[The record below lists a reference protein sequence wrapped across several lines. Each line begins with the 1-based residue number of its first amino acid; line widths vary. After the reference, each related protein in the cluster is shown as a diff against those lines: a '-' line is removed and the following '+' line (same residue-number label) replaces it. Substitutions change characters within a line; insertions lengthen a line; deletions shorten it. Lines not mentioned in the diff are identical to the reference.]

1 MIKVNLFNK
10 DGEAKGKNIKISI
23 AVRLTAIAVGMLI
36 LLGIIIISFSAIK
49 MEKSIKEREQESLRN
64 TAYTLKN
71 AYYTLYKGDFSK
83 LQDNIELENS
93 DKEKETV
100 LNSSSSVSV
109 EENDAVSSAT
119 DLDAVSSATTDLD
132 AISSAT
138 ADVLD
143 AVTIMDTLHEE
154 TGIDISLFWGDIRV
168 ATSLVDD
175 SGKRIV
181 GTKLDNEVKRKVI
194 DQGSEYFSENLVV
207 DGHPHFAYYIP
218 ITQENE
224 VLGVLSVVK
233 DSKLIESIVVETVKE
248 LILFELIITALAI
261 IILLLI
267 LRRISNYIH
276 QASVALQDIA
286 DGDLTIEVNNKLLN
300 RKDEIGQLGTS
311 AILLRDKIREMMNN
325 ISDSIV
331 TLSASADEL
340 DQSTKRTRLTVS
352 SVAKAM
358 TDVSKGA
365 MSQAEDTQH
374 ANCSIMEV
382 GKQISSITDAV
393 NVLKSRA
400 EDISKASEQA
410 DLIADKLEE
419 SANNTMNAIDKIT
432 NQTEATNMATE
443 DIKKALDVIS
453 DITNRTNLLSLNAS
467 IEAARAGE
475 NGKGFGVVASEIKAL
490 AEQSSN
496 SAKEIANILSK
507 LLNESEKSLEV
518 VGSVKMAI
526 KDQKSKLDDTRKQ
539 FEVVRDGVEE
549 SSNSINSIYE
559 KIMILDNHR
568 DTLVETIESLSAIS
582 EENAASTEETTAS
595 TEQLN
600 ETVEEVAANASELR
614 SMSEVLKQSIKIF
627 KLN

>member
-1 MIKVNLFNK
+1 MNKVKNLHNK
-10 DGEAKGKNIKISI
+10 ETKGKNIKISI
-23 AVRLTAIAVGMLI
+23 AVRLTAVAVGMLI
-36 LLGIIIISFSAIK
+36 LLGVIIISFSAIK
-49 MEKSIKEREQESLRN
+49 LEHSIKEREKESLRN

-83 LQDNIELENS
+83 IKDNIDLENVNS
-93 DKEKETV
+93 DEKKETD
-100 LNSSSSVSV
+100 LNSKGSVTAM
-109 EENDAVSSAT
+109 ENDAVSSAT
-119 DLDAVSSATTDLD
+119 AGIDAVSAATV
-132 AISSAT
+132 
-138 ADVLD
+138 DVLD
-143 AVTIMDTLHEE
+143 SVTIMDTLHEE

-181 GTKLDNEVKRKVI
+181 GTKLDNEVKIKVI
-194 DQGSEYFSENLVV
+194 DQGSEYFSENLVI
-207 DGHPHFAYYIP
+207 DDHPHFAYYIP
-218 ITQENE
+218 ITQEDK

-233 DSKLIESIVVETVKE
+233 DSKLIVNVVVATLKD
-248 LILFELIITALAI
+248 LILFELVITALAI
-261 IILLLI
+261 IVLLLI

-276 QASVALQDIA
+276 QASVVLHDIA
-286 DGDLTIEVNNKLLN
+286 EGDLTIEVNKKLLN
-300 RKDEIGQLGTS
+300 RKDEIGQLGIS
-311 AILLRDKIREMMNN
+311 AILLRDKIREMMSN

-331 TLSASADEL
+331 TLSAAADEL
-340 DQSTKRTRLTVS
+340 DQSTKKTRLTVS
-352 SVAKAM
+352 GVAKAM
-358 TDVSKGA
+358 TDVAKGA

-374 ANCSIMEV
+374 ANGSIIEV
-382 GKQISSITDAV
+382 GNQISSITDAV

-400 EDISKASEQA
+400 QDISKASEQA
-410 DLIADKLEE
+410 DIIADKLEE
-419 SANNTMNAIDKIT
+419 SANNTMSAIDKIAS
-432 NQTEATNMATE
+432 QTEATNFAAE

-453 DITNRTNLLSLNAS
+453 DITQSTNLLSLNAS

-490 AEQSSN
+490 AEQSSK
-496 SAKEIANILSK
+496 SAKEIADILSK

-518 VGSVKMAI
+518 VGSVKIAI

-549 SSNSINSIYE
+549 SSNSIKSIYE

-595 TEQLN
+595 TDQLN
-600 ETVEEVAANASELR
+600 ETVEEISNNASELR
-614 SMSEVLKQSIKIF
+614 SMAEVLKQSIEIF

>member
-1 MIKVNLFNK
+1 MIKIKNQINK
-10 DGEAKGKNIKISI
+10 DSEDKDKKIKIGI
-23 AVRLTAIAVGMLI
+23 AVRLTAVAVGMLI
-36 LLGIIIISFSAIK
+36 LLGVIIISFSSIK
-49 MEKSIKEREQESLRN
+49 MEQSIKEREKESLRN

-83 LQDNIELENS
+83 LQDNIDLENVNS
-93 DKEKETV
+93 DRGKETA
-100 LNSSSSVSV
+100 LNSASSV
-109 EENDAVSSAT
+109 T
-119 DLDAVSSATTDLD
+119 KDLDAVSSATADLD

-138 ADVLD
+138 VDVLD
-143 AVTIMDTLHEE
+143 TMTIMDTLHEE

-168 ATSLVDD
+168 ATSFVDD

-181 GTKLDNEVKRKVI
+181 GTKLDSEVKTKVI
-194 DQGSEYFSENLVV
+194 DLGSEYFSENLVI

-218 ITQENE
+218 ITQENK

-233 DSKLIESIVVETVKE
+233 DSKLIDNIVVKTIKD

-261 IILLLI
+261 IVLLLI

-276 QASVALQDIA
+276 QASVTLQDIA
-286 DGDLTIEVNNKLLN
+286 DGDLTIEVNKKLLN
-300 RKDEIGQLGTS
+300 RKDEIGQLGIS
-311 AILLRDKIREMMNN
+311 AILLRDKIRNMMNN

-340 DQSTKRTRLTVS
+340 DYSTKKTRLTVS

-358 TDVSKGA
+358 TDVAKGA

-374 ANCSIMEV
+374 ANCSILEV
-382 GKQISSITDAV
+382 GNQISSITDAV

-410 DLIADKLEE
+410 DIIADKLEG
-419 SANNTMNAIDKIT
+419 SANNTMSAIDKIAS
-432 NQTEATNMATE
+432 QTEATNMAAE
-443 DIKKALDVIS
+443 DIKKALNVIS
-453 DITNRTNLLSLNAS
+453 DITKMTNLLSLNAS

-475 NGKGFGVVASEIKAL
+475 HGKGFGIVASEIKAL

-496 SAKEIANILSK
+496 SAKEIAEILSK
-507 LLNESEKSLEV
+507 LLTESEKSLEV
-518 VGSVKMAI
+518 VASVKIAI

-549 SSNSINSIYE
+549 SSHSINSIYE
-559 KIMILDNHR
+559 KIMILDKHR
-568 DTLVETIESLSAIS
+568 DTLVEAIGSLSAIS

-600 ETVEEVAANASELR
+600 ETVEEVAENASELR
-614 SMSEVLKQSIKIF
+614 SMSESLKQSIEIF
-627 KLN
+627 KLK